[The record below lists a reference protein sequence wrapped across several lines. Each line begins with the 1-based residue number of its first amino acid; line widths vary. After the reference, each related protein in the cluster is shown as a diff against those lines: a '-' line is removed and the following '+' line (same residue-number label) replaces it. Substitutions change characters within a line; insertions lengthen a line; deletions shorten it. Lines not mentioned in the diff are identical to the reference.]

1 MRDDRMVL
9 WNGVLVAASEVRIS
23 PWDRGLLLGDGAFET
38 LRADEGRVHRIHAHA
53 ARLARTLA
61 ALRIA
66 PPDTLACSATRFAE
80 LLAANGLDSGCVR
93 LRWTVTRGALS
104 GGGLPGGTV
113 PTELV
118 TAERYSAPDDDA
130 YAQGWSVLVSD
141 HMLAPSVAA
150 HKSLSYLPCLL
161 ARQDA
166 LDRGHDECLL
176 RAPDGSIAEGSAS
189 SILLFRDEVAIVPD
203 TPHQLAGITRTAVC
217 ALLEAD
223 GITVHARCVT
233 DEDLAIADTIWCCNA
248 LLGIMPAA
256 SIGSRAWP
264 APRMLPHL
272 RAGLA
277 ARIRTRLF
285 SSSH

>member
-38 LRADEGRVHRIHAHA
+38 LRADEGLVHRIHAHA

-66 PPDTLACSATRFAE
+66 APDTLADAPARFAD
-80 LLAANGLDSGCVR
+80 LLAANALDMGCAR
-93 LRWTVTRGALS
+93 LRWTVTRGAIT
-104 GGGLPGGTV
+104 GGGLPAGTA

-118 TAERYSAPDDDA
+118 TAERYAAPGDDA

-189 SILLFRDEVAIVPD
+189 GILLFRDGEALVPD
-203 TPHQLAGITRTAVC
+203 TPQQLAGITRSAVC

-223 GITVHARCVT
+223 GIAVHARALH
-233 DEDLAIADTIWCCNA
+233 EADLLAADAVWCTNA
-248 LLGIMPAA
+248 LVGVMPVRT
-256 SIGSRAWP
+256 IGSPRSAGL
-264 APRMLPHL
+264 APLPHL
-272 RAGLA
+272 RRRHA
-277 ARIRTRLF
+277 ASVRARLF
-285 SSSH
+285 APHT